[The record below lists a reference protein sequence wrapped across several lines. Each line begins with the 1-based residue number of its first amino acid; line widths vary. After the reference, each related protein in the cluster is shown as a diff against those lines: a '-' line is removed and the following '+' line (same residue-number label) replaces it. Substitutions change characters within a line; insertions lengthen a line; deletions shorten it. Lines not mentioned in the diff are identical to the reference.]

1 MKIPKMNLSRSLH
14 LNLLMLLTWYSISIL
29 HILLSLVHS
38 LCPNHTIALVPCL
51 CTLSNRD
58 SFINFLVYF
67 VYLFSLNLSFCILFS
82 ISFQTFGLLFS
93 FQFLIFLL
101 IYLDHKKQNKIW
113 RKLKE
118 QKETILVK
126 IEESKLS
133 LFYFSF
139 SFLFSFR
146 FFLFFYF

>member
-1 MKIPKMNLSRSLH
+1 MSGSLYPNS
-14 LNLLMLLTWYSISIL
+14 LILLTWYLISISYIL
-29 HILLSLVHS
+29 PSSVHF
-38 LCPNHTIALVPCL
+38 LCSNYAIALVSCL
-51 CTLSNRD
+51 YALSNRD